1 MEDSGGRG
9 GRAAGAAAGGGDG
22 RLGVVREG
30 GEVWQ
35 LGAELRG
42 HGS

>member
-9 GRAAGAAAGGGDG
+9 GRAAGAAAHHSVG